1 MPLRLRP
8 HQTGGYNRQ
17 EFTFSS
23 ELNDSGGKLATWI
36 AHLRLAEN
44 LLEGIPGLNAAQ
56 FAIGNIAPDSGIPD
70 EKWENFTPPPTV
82 THFKNPQ
89 SEHHDNLDLDFYR
102 GYLAGIDPQDS
113 PRFSFRLGYFFHLI
127 TDNLWSKL
135 VGRPTLERYP
145 EQFATDPKFIWTV
158 KEDWYGLD
166 FIYVRDYPQSLFW
179 RVFLEAQL
187 EAFDLDF
194 IPGKAIDQQLN
205 YIKTFYQRLDDE
217 VQARYTRPYIYLSQV
232 EMDHFIAQA
241 SNDLLRVYQ
250 ILWPAPPALAGKFSA
265 LELL

>member
-1 MPLRLRP
+1 
-8 HQTGGYNRQ
+8 
-17 EFTFSS
+17 
-23 ELNDSGGKLATWI
+23 LATWI

-44 LLEGIPGLNAAQ
+44 LLEYLPGLNAAQ
-56 FAIGNIAPDSGIPD
+56 FAIGSVAPDSGIPD
-70 EKWENFTPPPTV
+70 DKWEKFDPPPAV
-82 THFKNPQ
+82 THFQNPQ
-89 SEHHDNLDLDFYR
+89 SAHRDNHDLDFYR
-102 GYLAGIDPQDS
+102 GYLAGLDPQDS
-113 PRFSFRLGYFFHLI
+113 IRFSFRLGYFFHLI

-145 EQFATDPKFIWTV
+145 EQFAANPKFIWTV

-194 IPGKAIDQQLN
+194 IPGQAIDQQLN

-217 VQARYTRPYIYLSQV
+217 VRARYTRSYVYLSQA
-232 EMDHFIAQA
+232 EMDKFIDQA
-241 SNDLLRVYQ
+241 TQDLLRIYR
-250 ILWPAPPALAGKFSA
+250 IFWPTPLALAGQCSA